1 MATIA
6 VDGGVAMNNPTA
18 AAITHVLNNKHE
30 FPFCNG
36 VSDLLVLSLGNGE
49 SDFNAVKSSS
59 GFVRIAGEG
68 ASDMVDQAVSM
79 AFGECRTSNYVR
91 IQSNGIMANK
101 STEAKSCKTASD
113 LFAMSEEMLAQ
124 KNVESILFRGKKVAE
139 NTNMDKLELFG
150 GELIKEQERRKT
162 SILATVVLKNN
173 NASPSPSRTSSATT
187 LSTLSSSS

>member
-1 MATIA
+1 
-6 VDGGVAMNNPTA
+6 
-18 AAITHVLNNKHE
+18 
-30 FPFCNG
+30 
-36 VSDLLVLSLGNGE
+36 
-49 SDFNAVKSSS
+49 
-59 GFVRIAGEG
+59 
-68 ASDMVDQAVSM
+68 
-79 AFGECRTSNYVR
+79 
-91 IQSNGIMANK
+91 MANK